1 MEKMRELSVRLGR
14 SLALLLCAVLAL
26 ALLCMAFA
34 VLVQAFALMGLT
46 MLFAVLLFP
55 RPLKWY
61 AAQAAEA
68 VRTFAAVLLAPPAGR
83 SESSGAEPS
92 SEERKDEGKKG

>member
-1 MEKMRELSVRLGR
+1 MEKMREFSVRLGR
-14 SLALLLCAVLAL
+14 SLALVLCAVLAV

-68 VRTFAAVLLAPPAGR
+68 VRTFAAVLFAPPAGQNG
-83 SESSGAEPS
+83 EKEADVFHK
-92 SEERKDEGKKG
+92 ERKD